1 MGLSAGERTAI
12 TLVHFFECVARFD
25 ATSGKPIVIIDDPVS
40 SLDSGI
46 FMGVSTYIWTEAV
59 VKDHIEQ
66 LILLTHNFELF
77 RQWDIQVEG
86 LHRGGK
92 RLVELYPAR
101 FFEIRSQHVSI
112 AGSSKRRPA
121 LRSWLHQKKFARR
134 CDPRISMHSS
144 RSPRYY
150 KKLQTDDSMEN
161 RLDAQLLFPNVVRRM
176 LESFLAFK
184 RPEWV
189 GGDLGKA
196 MRNSAELLT
205 DAGYRGDA
213 NALRLRLTRYAHAYS
228 HGEDPSTDRTVSPDE
243 VETAIRAAFEFMH
256 TIDPAH
262 FNGLCEA
269 AKLNSS
275 ALLPDPLPELVDEAG
290 TLAAVEPL
298 QAG

>member
-1 MGLSAGERTAI
+1 M
-12 TLVHFFECVARFD
+12 HFFECVARFD

-121 LRSWLHQKKFARR
+121 LRSWPPSEEVRKKVRSTYLHAF
-134 CDPRISMHSS
+134 ISVAEVLQ
-144 RSPRYY
+144 
-150 KKLQTDDSMEN
+150 KLQTDDSMEN